1 LLFNGGVITPTNF
14 QRGRPFQSKLEPVA
28 QVIRDLRRH
37 RKSYREIAQI
47 LRDEHG
53 VAVDRTTIW
62 SFVKV
67 RANPHR
73 VIAMADD
80 STPVAIRNGMRG
92 LDAIAALKAK
102 PAPEV
107 KKPLFIYDENQP
119 LTLKTEK

>member
-1 LLFNGGVITPTNF
+1 MITPTNF
-14 QRGRPFQSKLEPVA
+14 QHGRPFQSKLEPVA